1 MLFVNGADDDATAC
15 AFSRGCWE
23 VNGRA
28 EKAIGGGLSH
38 LSKYDFLN
46 IVSIFDTLIAGLC
59 DQIVKNTGSVKQQSL
74 APIVRCK
81 SNSNMTCCFL
91 FVHNPIL

>member
-46 IVSIFDTLIAGLC
+46 IVSIFDTLIADLC
-59 DQIVKNTGSVKQQSL
+59 DQIVKNTGKH
-74 APIVRCK
+74 RK
-81 SNSNMTCCFL
+81 N
-91 FVHNPIL
+91 FVHVLKIIVLLFRE